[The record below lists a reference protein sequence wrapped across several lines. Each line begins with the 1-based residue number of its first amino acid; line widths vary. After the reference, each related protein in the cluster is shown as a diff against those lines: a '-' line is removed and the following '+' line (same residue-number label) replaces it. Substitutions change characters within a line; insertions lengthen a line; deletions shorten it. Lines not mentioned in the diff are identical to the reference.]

1 MLQQGQLQK
10 DLIKELG
17 LADFSY
23 DKQEQLLIKVTE
35 SVLKRIFLETM
46 YRLSVAEQAS
56 YEKMI
61 DENASSEEVE
71 KFLREK
77 IADYDNIVK
86 KTIGD
91 FKEEMKELE

>member
-91 FKEEMKELE
+91 FREEMKELE

>member
-10 DLIKELG
+10 DLIEELG
-17 LADFSY
+17 LTDFSQ

-46 YRLSVAEQAS
+46 YRLSEAEQAS
-56 YEKMI
+56 YDKMI
-61 DENASSEEVE
+61 DGNASPEEVE

-77 IADYDNIVK
+77 IADYDNIIK
-86 KTIGD
+86 KTIRD
-91 FKEEMKELE
+91 FKQEMKDLE

>member
-10 DLIKELG
+10 DLIEELG
-17 LADFSY
+17 LADFSH

-35 SVLKRIFLETM
+35 AVLKRIFLETM

>member
-10 DLIKELG
+10 DLIEELG